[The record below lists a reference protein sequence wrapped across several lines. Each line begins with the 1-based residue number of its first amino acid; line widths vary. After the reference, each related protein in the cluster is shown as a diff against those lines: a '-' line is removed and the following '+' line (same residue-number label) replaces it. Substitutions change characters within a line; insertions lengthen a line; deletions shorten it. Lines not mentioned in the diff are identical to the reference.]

1 MDRNRTEGT
10 KHEIK
15 GAIQEVTGK
24 VTGNKSKEVA
34 GYVEK
39 NVGKTQNDVGNA
51 TDHARDRNKKH

>member
-1 MDRNRTEGT
+1 MERNRTEGT

-15 GAIQEVTGK
+15 GANKEVTGK

-39 NVGKTQNDVGNA
+39 NVGKMQNEVGKA
-51 TDHARDRNKKH
+51 TDHARDKNKRH